1 VTTERGV
8 LAGMRHSRVIVAVH
22 RNRIVGS
29 LRLTTKK
36 PWAIDRSMI
45 TPVKRPL
52 YLVGMA
58 VAPDMQRK
66 GIGALLMRRAEE
78 VARDWPAQSI
88 VLDAYD
94 AEAGAGD
101 SYAKYGYREIGRKAY
116 KGDPL
121 RYYEL
126 LL

>member
-1 VTTERGV
+1 
-8 LAGMRHSRVIVAVH
+8 MRNSHVIVAV
-22 RNRIVGS
+22 RKDRIVGS
-29 LRLTTKK
+29 LRLTAKK
-36 PWAIDRSMI
+36 PWAIDRAMI
-45 TPVKRPL
+45 TPVKCPL
-52 YLVGMA
+52 YLAGMA

-66 GIGALLMRRAEE
+66 GIGALLLKRAEE
-78 VARDWPAQSI
+78 IAREWPAQSI

-94 AEAGAGD
+94 SEAGAGEF
-101 SYAKYGYREIGRKAY
+101 YEKCGYREIGRKAY